1 VGLVTAHASVPC
13 PGHHG
18 VGLVEAEGL
27 VVGVGVEV
35 GVGVGVG
42 VGEAD
47 GDDEGVADGE
57 LDGERD
63 GAAGAELVPWAGPT
77 RFGGCTGW

>member
-1 VGLVTAHASVPC
+1 
-13 PGHHG
+13 

-42 VGEAD
+42 VGEDD
-47 GDDEGVADGE
+47 GDDVGLVLADGE
-57 LDGERD
+57 LDGV
-63 GAAGAELVPWAGPT
+63 AGAELVPWAGPT